1 MNANST
7 AEKREQ
13 SARPPIA
20 GELFLSALAAHGV
33 DYFFA
38 NPGTDF
44 PPIVEAFTRA
54 AKTNMPVPKA
64 ILVPHE
70 NLAVGM
76 AHGAYLMTGRPQ
88 AVMVHVNVGT
98 ANTINNLANLSRERA
113 PFLLAAGRSP
123 ITESGQF
130 GARMRQIHWGQ
141 EMFDQAG
148 MVREFVKW
156 DYELRVPEQI
166 GDVVARAFE
175 VAMTSP
181 QGPVYLALPREPLS
195 ATIDGPIGPVKPQ
208 AIAAR
213 PHSDPSSIE
222 TLAHWL
228 ARAERPVLITAA
240 SGLDQRSV
248 AALGDLAERWAVPVV
263 SFNTRY
269 MNLPLS
275 HPMHQGFDPGVL
287 LADADLVIAL
297 ECEVPWFPVD
307 HKIPSGC
314 KVAHIGE
321 DPAFVR
327 YPMRSF
333 PSDLTITAGSANAIA
348 ALDAAMAKTSADAGK
363 ISARRRQL
371 TEKSATRRAKAV
383 KAAEASGDKI
393 TVPYASKCIGD
404 AVGADAVIFNEYPL
418 SLDHCPREK
427 PGTYFGTSTSGG
439 LGWGLGAALG
449 AKLAAP
455 EKLIVATL
463 GDGTYMFTNPTV
475 SHWVGMKH
483 ELPVLTIIFNNSRYG
498 AVRRATLSMFKD
510 GVAGEDD
517 GNFLADLS
525 PAPPYE
531 EFVRA
536 QGGFGERVENPQDL
550 PNALARARDAVM
562 KNKQQALLNL
572 ITPY

>member
-1 MNANST
+1 MNAPT
-7 AEKREQ
+7 PKREA
-13 SARPPIA
+13 ARPPMA
-20 GELFLSALAAHGV
+20 GDVFLSALAAHGV

-44 PPIVEAFTRA
+44 PPIVEAFERA
-54 AKTNMPVPKA
+54 KKTNRPVPLPV
-64 ILVPHE
+64 LVPHE
-70 NLAVGM
+70 NLAVAM
-76 AHGAYLMTGRPQ
+76 AHGAYLMNGRPQ

-130 GARMRQIHWGQ
+130 GSRLRQIHWGQ

-156 DYELRVPEQI
+156 DYELRVPSQV

-181 QGPVYLALPREPLS
+181 QGPVYLTLPREPL
-195 ATIDGPIGPVKPQ
+195 AAPVDGPIAPARPQ
-208 AIAAR
+208 ARPAA
-213 PHSDPSSIE
+213 PSPDAASIE
-222 TLAHWL
+222 TLAAWI
-228 ARAERPVLITAA
+228 AKAERPLLITAA
-240 SGLDQRSV
+240 SGRSAASV
-248 AALGDLAERWAVPVV
+248 EALGAFTERWAMPVV
-263 SFNTRY
+263 SYFSRY
-269 MNLPLS
+269 LNLPHS
-275 HPMHQGFDPGVL
+275 HPMHQGYEPGAFF
-287 LADADLVIAL
+287 ADADLVIAL
-297 ECEVPWFPVD
+297 ESEVPW
-307 HKIPSGC
+307 IPAEHTLPANC
-314 KVAHIGE
+314 RVAHIGE

-327 YPMRSF
+327 YPIRSF
-333 PSDLTITAGSANAIA
+333 RSDLSIVSEVANALR
-348 ALDAAMAKTSADAGK
+348 ALDAAVAKAKPDAAR
-363 ISARRRQL
+363 IDVRRRQL
-371 TEKSATRRAKAV
+371 IARGNERRVKMA
-383 KAAEASGDKI
+383 KAAENAGDKI
-393 TVPYASKCIGD
+393 TVPYLSKCIADMAGD
-404 AVGADAVIFNEYPL
+404 EAVIFNEYPL

-455 EKLIVATL
+455 EKLVVATL

-517 GNFLADLS
+517 GRFLADLDPS
-525 PAPPYE
+525 PPYE

-536 QGGFGERVENPQDL
+536 QGGFGERVSDSKEL
-550 PNALARARDAVM
+550 PAVLTRARDAVM
-562 KNKQQALLNL
+562 KEKRQALVNV

>member
-1 MNANST
+1 MNAPT
-7 AEKREQ
+7 PKRDA
-13 SARPPIA
+13 ARTPMA
-20 GELFLSALAAHGV
+20 GDVFLSALAAHGV

-44 PPIVEAFTRA
+44 PPIVEAFERA
-54 AKTNMPVPKA
+54 KKTNRPVPLP

-70 NLAVGM
+70 NLAVAM
-76 AHGAYLMTGRPQ
+76 AHGAYLMNGRPQ

-130 GARMRQIHWGQ
+130 GSRLRQIHWGQ

-156 DYELRVPEQI
+156 DYELRVPSQV

-175 VAMTSP
+175 VALTSP
-181 QGPVYLALPREPLS
+181 QGPVYLTLPREPL
-195 ATIDGPIGPVKPQ
+195 AAPVDDAIEVPRPQ
-208 AIAAR
+208 ALPAA
-213 PHSDPSSIE
+213 PSPDAASIE
-222 TLAHWL
+222 TLASWI
-228 ARAERPVLITAA
+228 AKAERPVLITAA
-240 SGLDQRSV
+240 AGRSAAAV
-248 AALGDLAERWAVPVV
+248 EALGAFAERWAVPVIPYF
-263 SFNTRY
+263 SRF
-269 MNLPLS
+269 MNLPHS
-275 HPMHQGFDPGVL
+275 HPMHQGYEPAAFF
-287 LADADLVIAL
+287 ADADLVIAL
-297 ECEVPWFPVD
+297 ESEVPWIPVE
-307 HKIPSGC
+307 HTLPANC

-327 YPMRSF
+327 YPIRSF
-333 PSDLTITAGSANAIA
+333 RSDLSIVSEAANALR
-348 ALDAAMAKTSADAGK
+348 ALDAAVSKVNPDSGK
-363 ISARRRQL
+363 IDARRKQL
-371 TEKSATRRAKAV
+371 TARGNERRAKAA
-383 KAAEASGDKI
+383 KGAESAPDKI
-393 TVPYASKCIGD
+393 TVPYLSKCIFD
-404 AVGADAVIFNEYPL
+404 AVGDEAVIFNEYPL
-418 SLDHCPREK
+418 SLDHCPRER

-455 EKLIVATL
+455 EKLVVATL

-517 GNFLADLS
+517 GRFMADLDPS
-525 PAPPYE
+525 PPYD

-536 QGGFGERVENPQDL
+536 QGGFGERVSDPKDV
-550 PNALARARDAVM
+550 PAVLARARDAVV
-562 KNKQQALLNL
+562 KEKRQALVNV